1 MKSSV
6 AKWMRQS
13 AVSFLRKVGLREG
26 DVVLDFGC
34 NKGNYTVPA
43 ARLVGETGKVYAL
56 DKNEGALRQL
66 TQTLNRQGLTNAEVL
81 CASSDSEMPLKPASA
96 DVALLYDVFHRGY
109 FPDAVQRERLLR
121 RIFAVLK
128 PGGLL
133 SCYPTHLRKFHMT
146 LGCVL
151 QEIHAAGFLLDGSAR
166 RTLVHDDEL
175 VRGRIFTFRK
185 PSRNKP
191 LHQTVTEHGIGEPDA
206 ELC

>member
-1 MKSSV
+1 
-6 AKWMRQS
+6 
-13 AVSFLRKVGLREG
+13 
-26 DVVLDFGC
+26 VLDFGC

-146 LGCVL
+146 LGRVL

-166 RTLVHDDEL
+166 RTLVQDSDRTWNWRTRCRTML
-175 VRGRIFTFRK
+175 TY
-185 PSRNKP
+185 S
-191 LHQTVTEHGIGEPDA
+191 
-206 ELC
+206 